1 MGMINHQAGLPQNAT
16 GSTEVMLAL
25 HEIGIGSINQVLLP
39 QNSSSPREVN
49 FMAKPKPSVAHDYS
63 ETQST
68 PTASHNGTSILECY
82 NTTFNVF
89 PTVTVSGTNIGRA
102 ASANSAISQ
111 QTPNQ
116 VQSLPHANEDEYKT
130 QLSTAL
136 ASRNEGACRNGRLR
150 VGRWTSDEK
159 VLFLYGLRKFG
170 KGRWKKISLYV
181 PGR

>member
-16 GSTEVMLAL
+16 GNAEVMLAL
-25 HEIGIGSINQVLLP
+25 HEIGVGSINQVLLP
-39 QNSSSPREVN
+39 QNTSSSRDVN
-49 FMAKPKPSVAHDYS
+49 LSSKPKPSVAHDCS
-63 ETQST
+63 GPQSI
-68 PTASHNGTSILECY
+68 PNGCHNGTSILECN
-82 NTTFNVF
+82 NTVNLF
-89 PTVTVSGTNIGRA
+89 PTVSVSGNNIGRA
-102 ASANSAISQ
+102 ASASSIQQ

-116 VQSLPHANEDEYKT
+116 VKSGPQGSEDEYKT

-136 ASRNEGACRNGRLR
+136 ASRKDGACRNGKLR